1 MAARPT
7 TVAAVSRSLH
17 EIRLGVYASDEQLH
31 GLTEA
36 IERLLCP
43 DPEHAPPCPVP
54 WSISTREATAEE
66 YPDVLEQALAEGHG
80 DGGGPSGPGH

>member
-1 MAARPT
+1 MDARPA
-7 TVAAVSRSLH
+7 TVAPVSRSLR

-31 GLTEA
+31 GLAEA

-43 DPEHAPPCPVP
+43 DPEHTPPCPVP

-66 YPDVLEQALAEGHG
+66 YPEVLDQALVEGHE